1 MSNVIPLNPPPKE
14 DNYPFWRSGGKILT
28 NKLISFLTEN
38 GFAQFQGD
46 ESRTSKTFFIRNDNG
61 VLQIHSADSIKGWLR
76 DEVTSDNDLD
86 IEEKDAIRDTLIRTS
101 ASCLT
106 NWLQSLP
113 RVSENEYKDTKPLT
127 MFRDDADNCYIIFR
141 NGVVHITA
149 DNIEL
154 TTIDKI
160 FEKGNIWENSVIKHD
175 IKIDDNVKSPFS
187 DFCRYAMKRGVT
199 PLRSNNNIDEGTD
212 TEEYKSAYDSFET
225 GYGYMIHQFNPPQDQ
240 RVVVFVDVNSSPTRT
255 EGGNGKS
262 AIMKS
267 MKYYRPYAFI
277 DGEQFRPSSDD
288 SSRFN
293 FTAVRPDTGI
303 VLINDLKKNFDLRQ
317 MYSAI
322 SDDFV
327 VEGKNRN
334 KLTIE
339 EKKKPKFGITTNF
352 TIRGLGNSNSRRQH
366 IVEFGDFFNIAK
378 NTYVEVADVIGK
390 NMFGK
395 DYTKDDW
402 NAFYNFGFKCVQKYL
417 KYGLMESKNTN
428 YTRQNLIQTIEGVGG
443 DGVLVDW
450 IDNYLKTIRVKYNHA
465 EMGIGKDELYALFM
479 QDCPDALKKKWD
491 SNKFHDVLFD
501 YVMYLPDYD
510 YNPSQSYNGDTRSAR
525 RIRVGKRG
533 MQQEYIKI
541 TSTND

>member
-1 MSNVIPLNPPPKE
+1 
-14 DNYPFWRSGGKILT
+14 
-28 NKLISFLTEN
+28 
-38 GFAQFQGD
+38 
-46 ESRTSKTFFIRNDNG
+46 
-61 VLQIHSADSIKGWLR
+61 
-76 DEVTSDNDLD
+76 
-86 IEEKDAIRDTLIRTS
+86 
-101 ASCLT
+101 
-106 NWLQSLP
+106 
-113 RVSENEYKDTKPLT
+113 
-127 MFRDDADNCYIIFR
+127 
-141 NGVVHITA
+141 
-149 DNIEL
+149 
-154 TTIDKI
+154 
-160 FEKGNIWENSVIKHD
+160 
-175 IKIDDNVKSPFS
+175 
-187 DFCRYAMKRGVT
+187 
-199 PLRSNNNIDEGTD
+199 
-212 TEEYKSAYDSFET
+212 
-225 GYGYMIHQFNPPQDQ
+225 
-240 RVVVFVDVNSSPTRT
+240 
-255 EGGNGKS
+255 
-262 AIMKS
+262 
-267 MKYYRPYAFI
+267 
-277 DGEQFRPSSDD
+277 
-288 SSRFN
+288 
-293 FTAVRPDTGI
+293 
-303 VLINDLKKNFDLRQ
+303 

-479 QDCPDALKKKWD
+479 QDCPDGLKKKWD
-491 SNKFHDVLFD
+491 NNKFHDVLFD